1 MRAKTLK
8 LALSASV
15 MVLMAGCAATR
26 STIDVAA
33 AKPAA
38 TPTVA
43 PKVQVAIVRVTDARQ
58 FEAAPRSPSTPSL
71 QSTEDL
77 KNPQIRARAVA
88 RKRGGFGQAMA
99 DILLPEGRSV
109 AQLVREA
116 AAHALHEKGYG
127 VIDPVAAAGKAL
139 PLELE
144 IKQYWAWF
152 TPGFWAIKLEFEAIV
167 AMKGDMLIGD
177 KELTVHSYAIV
188 EAMAATDAQWS
199 RILQQGYDDLVV
211 KMKTALREP

>member
-1 MRAKTLK
+1 VQAKALK
-8 LALSASV
+8 LAASAAA
-15 MVLMAGCAATR
+15 MVLLSGCAATR

-38 TPTVA
+38 LPTAA
-43 PKVQVAIVRVTDARQ
+43 PKVQVAIVRVNDARQ

-71 QSTEDL
+71 QSAEDL
-77 KNPQIRARAVA
+77 NNPQIRARAVA
-88 RKRGGFGQAMA
+88 RKRGGFGQALA

-116 AAHALHEKGYG
+116 ATQALRDKGYG
-127 VIDPVAAAGKAL
+127 VVDASAAAGNAL

-177 KELTVHSYAIV
+177 KELTVRTYAIA

-199 RILQQGYDDLVV
+199 RILQQGYDDLVA
-211 KMKTALREP
+211 KMKAALRDP